1 MDTSGDNY
9 IKDDKRKIYRCKKY
23 RKGVKENDRKIAD
36 YLQKACV
43 LCIDFHTS
51 KEELSVYDRSKLC
64 PEMFFTIE

>member
-1 MDTSGDNY
+1 MTKEKY
-9 IKDDKRKIYRCKKY
+9 IDVKKY
-23 RKGVKENDRKIAD
+23 RKGVKENDRRIAD

-51 KEELSVYDRSKLC
+51 KEELSVYDRSKLY